1 MIDLLVI
8 IVNEFCNYVN
18 KFEDFYKE
26 FNAKNHENLTVLL
39 IFESQGKFQK
49 VACSSIEIV
58 DDFPKFN
65 KFTQG
70 FEETEILVW
79 IEEALKFRQLTGLSA
94 DSVEY
99 FYDKAGNYRK
109 YTWPNGII
117 YEGTWMSDKPN
128 GVGKYTCPDGRIYKG
143 ELVDGNL
150 EGKGKFIWPDGR
162 VYEGNWLQGKRAGK
176 GKMTWPDGSIYE
188 GDWLDGKMTGK
199 GKYTFASGGIYEGDF
214 TDNQYNGKGK
224 FIYLDGEIYEGFY
237 QNNKRQGTGILITV
251 DGKCYSQ
258 IYSQDKLLKSR
269 DLGFCNRSEVCPCG
283 SGKMYKNCHERRL

>member
-8 IVNEFCNYVN
+8 IVNESCNYVN

-49 VACSSIEIV
+49 VACSSIEIM

-70 FEETEILVW
+70 FEETDILVW

-109 YTWPNGII
+109 YTWP
-117 YEGTWMSDKPN
+117 
-128 GVGKYTCPDGRIYKG
+128 
-143 ELVDGNL
+143 
-150 EGKGKFIWPDGR
+150 DGR
-162 VYEGNWLQGKRAGK
+162 VYEGDWLQDKRTGK

-188 GDWLDGKMTGK
+188 GDWLDGEMNGK
-199 GKYTFASGGIYEGDF
+199 GKFTFASGRIYEGDF

-224 FIYLDGEIYEGFY
+224 FISPDGEIYEGLY

-258 IYSQDKLLKSR
+258 IYSQDKLLESR
-269 DLGFCNRSEVCPCG
+269 ELGFRNRSGVCPCG

>member
-8 IVNEFCNYVN
+8 IVNESCNYVN

-49 VACSSIEIV
+49 VACSSIEIM

-70 FEETEILVW
+70 FEETDILVW

-109 YTWPNGII
+109 YTWP
-117 YEGTWMSDKPN
+117 
-128 GVGKYTCPDGRIYKG
+128 
-143 ELVDGNL
+143 
-150 EGKGKFIWPDGR
+150 DGR
-162 VYEGNWLQGKRAGK
+162 VYEGDWLQDKRTGK
-176 GKMTWPDGSIYE
+176 GKMTWPDGAIYEGDWLQDKRIGKGKMTWPDGAIYEGDWLQDKRTGKGKMTLPDGSIYE
-188 GDWLDGKMTGK
+188 GDWL
-199 GKYTFASGGIYEGDF
+199 
-214 TDNQYNGKGK
+214 
-224 FIYLDGEIYEGFY
+224 
-237 QNNKRQGTGILITV
+237 
-251 DGKCYSQ
+251 
-258 IYSQDKLLKSR
+258 QDKVT
-269 DLGFCNRSEVCPCG
+269 G
-283 SGKMYKNCHERRL
+283 

>member
-8 IVNEFCNYVN
+8 IVNESCNYVN

-49 VACSSIEIV
+49 VACSSIEIM

-70 FEETEILVW
+70 FEETDILVW

-109 YTWPNGII
+109 YTWP
-117 YEGTWMSDKPN
+117 
-128 GVGKYTCPDGRIYKG
+128 
-143 ELVDGNL
+143 
-150 EGKGKFIWPDGR
+150 DGR
-162 VYEGNWLQGKRAGK
+162 VYEGDWLQDKRTGKGKMTWPDGAIYEGDWLQDKRTGK

-188 GDWLDGKMTGK
+188 GDWLDGEMNGK
-199 GKYTFASGGIYEGDF
+199 GKFTFASGRIYEGDF

-224 FIYLDGEIYEGFY
+224 FISPDGEIYEGLY

-258 IYSQDKLLKSR
+258 IYSQDKLLESR
-269 DLGFCNRSEVCPCG
+269 ELGFRNRSGVCPCG